1 LKFGTNR
8 EDVYDVF
15 DESKYC
21 SHFCKQEAVALPVN
35 SVTDSALNLNPDG
48 TPSLMGNLPKEQ
60 EPVAP
65 PAKGATDTALN
76 LNPDETPL
84 TYRTAKSGPNRD
96 NGKTP
101 KMPKSVA

>member
-1 LKFGTNR
+1 
-8 EDVYDVF
+8 
-15 DESKYC
+15 
-21 SHFCKQEAVALPVN
+21 
-35 SVTDSALNLNPDG
+35 
-48 TPSLMGNLPKEQ
+48 MGNLPKEQ